1 MIVLFDILE
10 KALGSKIAAKAD
22 LVQIRG
28 QIRKITLCTAQNGEI
43 GNFSHVTLS
52 GVSARVLAKK
62 KSWGFSSTN
71 RVKRENVE
79 ESLRKASKLAMASA
93 KAKHGNISLQPV
105 SSKTVKV
112 SAAAKKP
119 FEEADLEEIKNI
131 PLQACKGALAAGKNV
146 ADARASF
153 LSIQDQKWLASSEGS
168 HIAQDSTR
176 LLLFVNVIAREENV
190 YCPASENLGHTG
202 GLELFDET
210 PADSLGEAVAKK
222 AVGLLRAKSPPA
234 GKFRVIL
241 HPTICATLLHEAIGH
256 PLEADLAMAG
266 GGFGNYVG
274 KPVMSKLI
282 SIYDD
287 GGVNKGLGYFPY
299 DDEGIRSQHTV
310 LVEHGMLRGFMHD
323 RTSAAQMQASP
334 TGNAHAWDYSVEPL
348 IRQTNIGIEPG
359 NYALEEMIED
369 IKEGLFIEGTFGGQ
383 ADSSADFTFGFQ
395 NATWIKNG
403 KLAEVTRGA
412 NLSGNAISVF
422 KTIDA
427 VSDEAILRPGACG
440 KGQFAVQGRVVPAVR
455 CEIMVGGQGGV

>member
-1 MIVLFDILE
+1 MIVLFDVLE
-10 KALGSKIAAKAD
+10 RTLESKIAAKTD

-43 GNFSHVTLS
+43 TNFSHITLS
-52 GVSARVLAKK
+52 GVSTRVLAKK

-71 RVKRENVE
+71 RVKKENVE
-79 ESLRKASKLAMASA
+79 ETLITATKLATASA
-93 KAKHGNISLQPV
+93 NAKQGNILLQPV
-105 SSKTVKV
+105 SSKTAKV

-119 FEEADLEEIKNI
+119 FEKADLEEIRNI
-131 PLQACKGALAAGKNV
+131 PLEACKGTTAAEEKV
-146 ADARASF
+146 ADAKASF

-168 HIAQDSTR
+168 RIAQDSTR
-176 LLLFVNVIAREENV
+176 ILLFVNVIAKEGNV

-210 PADSLGEAVAKK
+210 PAASLGEAVAKK
-222 AVGLLRAKSPPA
+222 AVGLLKAKSPPA
-234 GKFRVIL
+234 GKFRVVL

-266 GGFGNYVG
+266 GGFGDYVG
-274 KPVMSKLI
+274 KPVISKLI
-282 SIYDD
+282 SIYDN

-299 DDEGIRSQHTV
+299 DDEGVISQHTV
-310 LVEHGMLRGFMHD
+310 LVEHGILRGFMHD
-323 RTSAAQMQASP
+323 RTSAAQMDASP

-359 NYALEEMIED
+359 DYTLEEMIED

-403 KLAEVTRGA
+403 NFADVTRGA

-427 VSDEAILRPGACG
+427 VSNEAILRPGACG

-455 CEIMVGGQGGV
+455 CEIMVGGQGGA